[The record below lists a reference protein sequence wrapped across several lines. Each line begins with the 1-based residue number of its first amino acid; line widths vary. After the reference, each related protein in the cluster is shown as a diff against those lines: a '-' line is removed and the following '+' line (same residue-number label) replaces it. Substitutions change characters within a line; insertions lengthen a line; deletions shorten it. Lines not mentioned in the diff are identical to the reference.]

1 MVPSAFRTSPV
12 DDSDQLFQFFMG
24 PDGRDGS
31 LFPGFYH
38 GHFCRKVIRHDTFL
52 VQETEKGTQGTDML
66 LYCFVGKACQCP
78 DISIN
83 RIQSDCCEIIHPL
96 CGQVIPLL
104 GISVRKAVAFPSL
117 LPLCRKILRK
127 VYMRQRVAALSNGA
141 DLVPHEISML
151 FAVLP
156 ETFCKGLFNQIHKK
170 FIKRQPFFPPS
181 KFTFAPEWD
190 IL

>member
-104 GISVRKAVAFPSL
+104 GISVRKAVAFPS
-117 LPLCRKILRK
+117 
-127 VYMRQRVAALSNGA
+127 VY
-141 DLVPHEISML
+141 L
-151 FAVLP
+151 FAG
-156 ETFCKGLFNQIHKK
+156 KSYAK
-170 FIKRQPFFPPS
+170 FICDNVSLHCRMGLTS
-181 KFTFAPEWD
+181 CRMR
-190 IL
+190 